1 MRVLH
6 YSFADEFRSETEGF
20 HGFVVLLE
28 IDLFKI
34 FMGFFGTSCTIIID
48 FSHDDQHIEDHA
60 NRISKL
66 RFFLPLFSN
75 KPTYLLI
82 SKPFKNFIDKS
93 LFNIVFSE
101 LIALVEL
108 FDPKSS
114 TNAISSENTMLNK
127 DLSIKFLKGLEIR
140 R

>member
-82 SKPFKNFIDKS
+82 SKPFKNFLDKS

-101 LIALVEL
+101 LIALVQL
-108 FDPKSS
+108 F
-114 TNAISSENTMLNK
+114 
-127 DLSIKFLKGLEIR
+127 GLEICIGNVLFLFFLDLLLVNFELLSLR
-140 R
+140 FK

>member
-108 FDPKSS
+108 F
-114 TNAISSENTMLNK
+114 
-127 DLSIKFLKGLEIR
+127 GLEIGIGDVLFLFFLDLLLVNSELLSLR
-140 R
+140 FK

>member
-101 LIALVEL
+101 LIALVQL
-108 FDPKSS
+108 F
-114 TNAISSENTMLNK
+114 
-127 DLSIKFLKGLEIR
+127 GLEICIGNVLFLFFLDLLLVNFELLSLR
-140 R
+140 FK

>member
-82 SKPFKNFIDKS
+82 SKPFKNFLDKS

-101 LIALVEL
+101 LIALVQL
-108 FDPKSS
+108 F
-114 TNAISSENTMLNK
+114 
-127 DLSIKFLKGLEIR
+127 GLEICIGNVLFLFFLDLLLVNSELLSLR
-140 R
+140 FK

>member
-82 SKPFKNFIDKS
+82 SKPFKNFLDKS

-108 FDPKSS
+108 F
-114 TNAISSENTMLNK
+114 
-127 DLSIKFLKGLEIR
+127 GLEIGIGDVLFLFFLDLLLVNSELLSLR
-140 R
+140 FK

>member
-48 FSHDDQHIEDHA
+48 LSHDDQHIEDHA
-60 NRISKL
+60 NRISEL

-82 SKPFKNFIDKS
+82 SKPFKNFLDKS

-108 FDPKSS
+108 F
-114 TNAISSENTMLNK
+114 
-127 DLSIKFLKGLEIR
+127 GLEIGIGDVLFLFFLDLLLVNSELLSLR
-140 R
+140 FK